1 MAGPDRKTP
10 DNLVDELAKS
20 PFAFDF
26 FRAVRLLENQ
36 RPDLPR
42 VGCSLSPAQDAVRF
56 GQKPSLA
63 FAPST
68 LESVKPHGTDGGA
81 KLFVRFLG
89 LFGPNSP
96 LPPHLT
102 EYAHERMLHYGDRTL
117 VEFLDVFHH
126 RLISFFYRAWAT
138 NQKALDMDRADDQRF
153 SLFIGSMF
161 GLGVGAEA
169 QENGSSIPDW
179 AKLHFAGR
187 LACQTRSAEGLESI
201 LKEYFEVPAQVE
213 SFVGHWMDLPADSI
227 CELGKSPESGTVGTN
242 AIVGLRIF
250 DAQLKF
256 RIRLGPMKYKDYE
269 RLLPNGSSY
278 QRLRKWV
285 FNYCGHHFFW
295 DTQLLLEAGEVPS
308 TQLGLAGR
316 LGWTSWLKT
325 RPFTHDA
332 EDLIVVGS

>member
-1 MAGPDRKTP
+1 MAGPDRKTT

-26 FRAVRLLENQ
+26 YRAVRLLENQ
-36 RPDLPR
+36 RRNLPR
-42 VGCSLSPAQDAVRF
+42 VGCSLSPAQDAIRF

-68 LESVKPHGTDGGA
+68 LESVEPHGSDGGV

-102 EYAHERMLHYGDRTL
+102 EYAHERILHHGDRTL
-117 VEFLDVFHH
+117 AEFLDVFHH
-126 RLISFFYRAWAT
+126 RLISFFYRAWAA
-138 NQKALDMDRADDQRF
+138 NQKTVDMDRREDQRF
-153 SLFIGSMF
+153 SLFIGSVF
-161 GLGVGAEA
+161 GLGGEA
-169 QENGSSIPDW
+169 QQNSDSIPDW

-201 LKEYFEVPAQVE
+201 LREYFEVPAQVE
-213 SFVGHWMDLPADSI
+213 TFVGHWMDLPDDSI
-227 CELGKSPESGTVGTN
+227 CELGKSPRAGSLGTN
-242 AIVGLRIF
+242 TIVGLRIY

-256 RIRLGPMKYKDYE
+256 RIRLGPMKFKDYE
-269 RLLPNGSSY
+269 RLLPNGHSFE
-278 QRLRKWV
+278 RLRKWI
-285 FNYCGHHFFW
+285 FNYCGHHYFW
-295 DTQLLLEAGEVPS
+295 DAQLLLEAGEVPG

-325 RPFTHDA
+325 RPFTRDA
-332 EDLIVVGS
+332 DDLIVVGS